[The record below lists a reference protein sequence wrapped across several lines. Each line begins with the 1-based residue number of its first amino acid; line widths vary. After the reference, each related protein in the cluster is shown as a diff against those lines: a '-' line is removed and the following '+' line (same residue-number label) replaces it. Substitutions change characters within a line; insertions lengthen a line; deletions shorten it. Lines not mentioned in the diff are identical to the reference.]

1 MNEKP
6 EKIRRIFAQNIKKR
20 REFLGLSQEKLAES
34 AGLSV
39 QTINTIEGCRMWVSD
54 KTIVR
59 LARALGVE
67 VFQLFVPYQMDKK
80 DLNPSSASVLLELR
94 QKILS
99 DVDDFHTNI
108 DSRFNEALKGSM
120 QQENEEE
127 MEIQKPVQKKNG
139 RHR

>member
-20 REFLGLSQEKLAES
+20 RENLGLSQERLAES

-54 KTIVR
+54 KTISQ
-59 LARALGVE
+59 LAKALNIE
-67 VFQLFVPYQMDKK
+67 VFQLFVPYQTDKF
-80 DLNPSSASVLLELR
+80 NESPASALLELR

-99 DVDDFHTNI
+99 DVDDFHSHI
-108 DSRFNEALKGSM
+108 DFRFNEALKSSVKR
-120 QQENEEE
+120 QNEEE
-127 MEIQKPVQKKNG
+127 PGIEKPIRERNK
-139 RHR
+139 RRR